1 MELISIDSVD
11 PDELVSI
18 INPTADDFTLEVV
31 DIHSKTRDMITY
43 TVKARESLKL
53 PRYAADHVA
62 ERLVQRMESKKSGV
76 LTQAYHNMLLGQIRM
91 YEVKE
96 P

>member
-1 MELISIDSVD
+1 MEEVNKIN
-11 PDELVSI
+11 PDEIVSI
-18 INPTADDFTLEVV
+18 INPSSFDFTLKVV
-31 DIHSKTRDMITY
+31 DIHNKGEMIEY

-62 ERLVQRMESKKSGV
+62 ERLAQRIENKKSGV
-76 LTQAYHNMLLGQIRM
+76 LTQAYHKSLLNEIKM
-91 YEVKE
+91 YDTIE